1 MLPLENLHANR
12 ISQFGLLAEKLGRE
26 GVHQAIAE
34 HKSVGNPIYFT
45 NQDGQMIKELADGKQ
60 FIVEISLNG
69 REKVGKQ
76 IL

>member
-1 MLPLENLHANR
+1 MLPLESLHTAR

-34 HKSVGNPIYFT
+34 HKSAGNPIYFT
-45 NQDGQMIKELADGKQ
+45 NQNGQIIKEFADGKQ
-60 FIVEISLNG
+60 FIVEIFLDG
-69 REKVGKQ
+69 TEELGEQ